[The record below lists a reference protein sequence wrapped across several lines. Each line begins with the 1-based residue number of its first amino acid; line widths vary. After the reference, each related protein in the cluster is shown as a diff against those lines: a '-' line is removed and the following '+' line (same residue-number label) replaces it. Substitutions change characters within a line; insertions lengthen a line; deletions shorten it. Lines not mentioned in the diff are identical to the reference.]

1 MQNFLAKSVALAT
14 LVGGF
19 GLTGDLA
26 WIAERGTRVLGAADV
41 PEQSEQPATAHGGIV
56 VHESPRSPQTI
67 GQPQAPQV
75 SSPAAEPQPA
85 VRQTAD
91 LKPPTGGLDQLA
103 WATLVPGSRVIV
115 WLAGSPHRCLVLDFV
130 DPATGEALLY
140 EAATVSA
147 EGRPLA
153 TAGPPQRVVVGR
165 DSNGRPHA
173 AAIIRGGLLH
183 FAPVGVASQTVGQPA
198 AQAAGQK
205 AGQAAG
211 QWLGPIA
218 FLTLGD

>member
-41 PEQSEQPATAHGGIV
+41 PEQCELPATAPGGIE
-56 VHESPRSPQTI
+56 VHESPRTPQTI

-75 SSPAAEPQPA
+75 AAPAAEPPPA

-91 LKPPTGGLDQLA
+91 LKPPTGGLGQLA
-103 WATLVPGSRVIV
+103 WATLDPGSRVIV

-183 FAPVGVASQTVGQPA
+183 IAPVGVASQVVGRA
-198 AQAAGQK
+198 ASQK

-218 FLTLGD
+218 SLALGD

>member
-41 PEQSEQPATAHGGIV
+41 PEQCELPATAPGGIV

-75 SSPAAEPQPA
+75 AAPAAE
-85 VRQTAD
+85 
-91 LKPPTGGLDQLA
+91 
-103 WATLVPGSRVIV
+103 VIV

-183 FAPVGVASQTVGQPA
+183 IAPVGVASQVV
-198 AQAAGQK
+198 
-205 AGQAAG
+205 GQAAG
-211 QWLGPIA
+211 QWLGPVA
-218 FLTLGD
+218 SLALGD